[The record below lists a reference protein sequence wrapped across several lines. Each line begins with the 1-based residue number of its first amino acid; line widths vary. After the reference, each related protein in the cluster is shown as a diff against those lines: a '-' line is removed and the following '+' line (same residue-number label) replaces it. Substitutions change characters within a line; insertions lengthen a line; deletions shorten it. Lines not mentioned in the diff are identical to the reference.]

1 MLRGIFPLGFLLLI
15 TIVSCGG
22 PDLPDSVALAYEK
35 LPEKIDFNQH
45 VKPILSD
52 KCFICHGPD
61 KAKVKAG
68 LQLHT
73 KDFAYAELKDNPGKY
88 AIKPGNLSSSESV
101 ARVLSDD
108 PEIMMPE
115 PSSHLMLTPYEKAML
130 IKWID
135 DGADYKDH
143 WAFIPPEKAA
153 PPKVK
158 HQDKVL
164 NHIDNFILSK
174 LELQDLEPSKTADK
188 ETLLRRLSF
197 DLTGLPP
204 TFEEIESFV
213 EDDAPNAYEK
223 QVDRL
228 LNSPHYAE
236 QMTLD
241 WMDLSRYADTHGYT
255 VDRYRD
261 VSPWRDWVINAF
273 QENMAY
279 DEFVRWQ
286 IAGDMMPNASKEQI
300 LATTFGRLHPQNLE
314 GGIVD
319 EEFRSEYVADRTNV
333 VGEAF
338 LGLTMA
344 CAKCHDHKYDPITQ
358 KNYYE
363 MYSFFNNVNESGQI
377 PWDWSMPVPNIQLP
391 TDEQEKFSTYID
403 NLIKEKEENLTQIA
417 KSEKEKVADW
427 IASENYKKI
436 NPKGRPSKLVAKI
449 DFRNGSLNNALNSLQ
464 KGKMDRQFAPKQI
477 SKIVEGYSGKGLELD
492 GDAWLDLKPIGIFR
506 RNEPFSV
513 GIRVKLPEDLENGV
527 IFHKN
532 FGTRLH
538 SYRGYQVSL
547 KENKLELIMAHVWPD
562 NAIVELST
570 KEVPKNKWVQLTMT
584 YDGSSEA
591 AGLKIYLDG
600 QELETRIDVDN
611 LYKDIIFNSYEDFIY
626 KHPIEPGLAIGARWR
641 GKGIGG
647 AVVDDIL
654 VFTKELTPLEV
665 QQIGNQTAVEVLLA
679 KNQSELSIEDKN
691 VLKKYFL
698 SNNSRTFQK
707 SIVDLKKTRQ
717 IEVDSAE
724 RVQEIM
730 VMKEMAEP
738 RESFVLE
745 RGLYDQ
751 YGERVY
757 PNTPDKIFAFPDSLE
772 KNRLGLAKW
781 VTSKNN
787 PLFARVSVNRYWKN
801 IFGTGIVRTVEDF
814 GNQGE
819 LPSHPALLDWLAIEF
834 MESGWNVKAL
844 HKLMV
849 MSNTYR
855 QSSLASEDLL
865 ARDKANRLLAR
876 GPSRRLTGEMLRNN
890 ALLASGLLN
899 RKIGGKSVKPYQPA
913 GLWKINGAS
922 YEEDEGEKLYRKS
935 MYTIWKRSVPHPT
948 IATFD
953 APERSF
959 CAVRRQETNT
969 PLQALV
975 LLNDP
980 TYVEASRVLGNS
992 ILEYS
997 DPKNGIADVFKKLTG
1012 RTIKKEEL
1020 QILAQLQRSEYQ
1032 KFKSTKSKA
1041 VGWLNSGE
1049 FRISND
1055 EDGALVAAN
1064 AVVASTIMNSDATIT
1079 KR

>member
-1 MLRGIFPLGFLLLI
+1 
-15 TIVSCGG
+15 
-22 PDLPDSVALAYEK
+22 
-35 LPEKIDFNQH
+35 
-45 VKPILSD
+45 
-52 KCFICHGPD
+52 
-61 KAKVKAG
+61 
-68 LQLHT
+68 
-73 KDFAYAELKDNPGKY
+73 
-88 AIKPGNLSSSESV
+88 
-101 ARVLSDD
+101 
-108 PEIMMPE
+108 
-115 PSSHLMLTPYEKAML
+115 
-130 IKWID
+130 
-135 DGADYKDH
+135 
-143 WAFIPPEKAA
+143 
-153 PPKVK
+153 
-158 HQDKVL
+158 
-164 NHIDNFILSK
+164 
-174 LELQDLEPSKTADK
+174 
-188 ETLLRRLSF
+188 
-197 DLTGLPP
+197 
-204 TFEEIESFV
+204 
-213 EDDAPNAYEK
+213 
-223 QVDRL
+223 
-228 LNSPHYAE
+228 
-236 QMTLD
+236 
-241 WMDLSRYADTHGYT
+241 
-255 VDRYRD
+255 
-261 VSPWRDWVINAF
+261 
-273 QENMAY
+273 
-279 DEFVRWQ
+279 
-286 IAGDMMPNASKEQI
+286 
-300 LATTFGRLHPQNLE
+300 
-314 GGIVD
+314 
-319 EEFRSEYVADRTNV
+319 
-333 VGEAF
+333 
-338 LGLTMA
+338 
-344 CAKCHDHKYDPITQ
+344 
-358 KNYYE
+358 
-363 MYSFFNNVNESGQI
+363 
-377 PWDWSMPVPNIQLP
+377 
-391 TDEQEKFSTYID
+391 
-403 NLIKEKEENLTQIA
+403 
-417 KSEKEKVADW
+417 
-427 IASENYKKI
+427 
-436 NPKGRPSKLVAKI
+436 
-449 DFRNGSLNNALNSLQ
+449 
-464 KGKMDRQFAPKQI
+464 
-477 SKIVEGYSGKGLELD
+477 LELD